1 MPTLLLHAFSTFA
14 VGGPQVRFATLANH
28 FGPRYRHAI
37 VAMDGNLAATER
49 LDPALDVTYPTIRL
63 PKNDTLGNAT
73 RIRAALRE
81 IRPDALFTSNW
92 GTIEWA
98 IANRWPIVRHVHVE
112 PLVRHVHI
120 EDGFGPEERTTQI
133 PRRVWMRRLFL
144 ARRTV
149 VVPSLTLQKIALE
162 QWRLNPARLRYLPN
176 GIDLARF
183 SSGAG
188 VDVPGDG
195 PLIGT
200 VTALR
205 PEKNLGRLI
214 RAFAQAAATRP
225 ARLMIIG
232 DGPERP
238 RLEAL
243 THELG
248 IANRVLWPGHTTDP
262 APLLQSLDIFA
273 MSSDTEQMPISLL
286 EAMAASLPVAATDV
300 GDIAAILPQQQRPY
314 ITPLNDTAL
323 ATALKTLLDNPTLRT
338 SLGQANRTRAEAEY
352 TDKKMFAAW
361 QCLFDAK
368 S

>member
-1 MPTLLLHAFSTFA
+1 MPPPLLLHAFSTFA

-28 FGPRYRHAI
+28 FGPRYRHAV
-37 VAMDGNLAATER
+37 VAMDGNLAARER
-49 LDPALDVTYPTIRL
+49 LDPSLDVTYPTIHL
-63 PKNDTLGNAT
+63 PKNDTIGNAS

-98 IANRWPIVRHVHVE
+98 IANRLA
-112 PLVRHVHI
+112 LVRHVHI

-162 QWRLNPARLRYLPN
+162 QWRLNPACLRYLPN

-183 SSGAG
+183 GLGESTTF
-188 VDVPGDG
+188 PGEG
-195 PLIGT
+195 PIIGT

-205 PEKNLGRLI
+205 PEKNLARLI
-214 RAFAQAAATRP
+214 RAFAQAAANRP
-225 ARLMIIG
+225 ARLAIIG
-232 DGPERP
+232 SGPERP
-238 RLEAL
+238 ALEAL
-243 THELG
+243 AHQLG
-248 IANRVLWPGHTTDP
+248 IAPQILWPGHVTDP
-262 APLLQSLDIFA
+262 APLLRSLDIFA

-286 EAMAASLPVAATDV
+286 EAMAASLPVAATNV

-314 ITPLNDTAL
+314 ITPLDDTAL
-323 ATALKTLLDNPTLRT
+323 ATALKTLLDNPILRT

-352 TDKKMFAAW
+352 TDKKMFAGW
-361 QCLFDAK
+361 QALFE